1 MYWDNFVAVCR
12 EILLKLYLWFEYR
25 SLNSVSVLPIYSL
38 VSDSSL
44 VVTVAL
50 YIIAFDRHFPSSG
63 HTCRRQLHG
72 GGSLCSGSMRPLLWD
87 AIIDFIFGV
96 QL

>member
-72 GGSLCSGSMRPLLWD
+72 GGSLCSSSMRPLLCD